1 MHDLQSAISE
11 NVYRNYGRMP
21 NNFTVTIPEYKQAF
35 KAIQMFK
42 DEYLLDYLNV
52 EQLGMRDEDIDEKV
66 IENQVHF
73 DKLGHD
79 HWVDLLFFNRV
90 LRSLVVVEL
99 SLSSYS

>member
-1 MHDLQSAISE
+1 
-11 NVYRNYGRMP
+11 MP